1 MDLRRSFAEII
12 LGCKVESV
20 PALAVDLRQVSGG
33 DEPGVVRAG
42 SLCVHPVTFPRL
54 VPEDEARTGV
64 TDALRGA
71 LLLVV
76 LEEEGGRTW
85 TL

>member
-1 MDLRRSFAEII
+1 MEAIPAFTIHLRE
-12 LGCKVESV
+12 
-20 PALAVDLRQVSGG
+20 VSRG
-33 DEPGVVRAG
+33 DEPGIVGTG
-42 SLCVHPVTFPRL
+42 SLCVNPVASSSL
-54 VPEDEARTGV
+54 VPEDEARTCV